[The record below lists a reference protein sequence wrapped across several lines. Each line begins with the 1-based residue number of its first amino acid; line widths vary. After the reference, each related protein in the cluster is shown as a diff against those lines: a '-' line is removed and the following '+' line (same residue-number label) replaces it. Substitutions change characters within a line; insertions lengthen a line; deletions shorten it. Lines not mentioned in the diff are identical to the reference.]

1 MKNKKIS
8 WKNFAGYCC
17 FASIFFPIIVAAN
30 CIHHHNCEYADECM
44 RIFSNDH
51 LGVCVEK
58 AMDDLC
64 LVISVSVFFVVIGSS
79 LVWPKIKNAVS
90 PIVVMGLIVAI
101 SVFMA
106 RIDPA
111 KWAVV
116 FSLLLPFGLIIFC
129 NYMDIRE
136 DRKKQ

>member
-1 MKNKKIS
+1 MKKIR
-8 WKNFAGYCC
+8 WENIIGKIC
-17 FASIFFPIIVAAN
+17 FASMFFPLMIGAN
-30 CIHHHNCEYADECM
+30 CTHHHNCRYDECM

-79 LVWPKIKNAVS
+79 LVWSKIKNAVS

>member
-1 MKNKKIS
+1 MKKIR
-8 WKNFAGYCC
+8 WENIIGKICI
-17 FASIFFPIIVAAN
+17 ASMFFPLMIGAN
-30 CIHHHNCEYADECM
+30 CTHHHNCRYDECM
-44 RIFSNDH
+44 YIFSNDH

-64 LVISVSVFFVVIGSS
+64 SVIIFSVCFVVMGSMF
-79 LVWPKIKNAVS
+79 VWYHDRHSAS